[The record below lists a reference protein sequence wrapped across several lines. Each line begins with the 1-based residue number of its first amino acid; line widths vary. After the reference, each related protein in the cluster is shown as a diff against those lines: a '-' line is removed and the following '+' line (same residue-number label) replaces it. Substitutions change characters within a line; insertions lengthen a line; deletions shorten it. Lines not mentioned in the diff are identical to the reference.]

1 MKIAMRP
8 LVIVGGGLC
17 GLSLGLALRRRNVPV
32 TVHEAGH
39 YPRHRVCGEFISGV
53 RREVF
58 QTLGME
64 EVMEGARRQEG
75 TVWYHG
81 ERQVLVARLPER
93 AWGISRWVLDQ
104 ALREKFQAAGGLLI
118 EHSRRPADDRMGQ
131 VWSAGRVPARGPWIG
146 LKYHVHGLELAED
159 LEVHLG
165 RNGYVG
171 LAQVEAGKVNVCG
184 LFRQDRSLRGADLLG
199 SYLEAGGLFSLSQRI
214 REAEVDESSRA
225 AVAGFRL
232 GRQKVPSGRLA
243 LGDAWGMMPPFTG
256 NGMSMAFESAELAVE
271 PLCQYAAGARDWE
284 TTTRWVGQRMR
295 RKFSLRLLR
304 AGLLHPGLT
313 WPSGQAFLSALTRSG
328 GLPFSLCFR
337 LMR

>member
-1 MKIAMRP
+1 MSRP

-32 TVHEAGH
+32 TVHEAGG

-53 RREVF
+53 RREVLE
-58 QTLGME
+58 TLGIA
-64 EVMEGARRQEG
+64 EVMENARVQEG

-81 ERQVLVARLPER
+81 ERRVLTARLPER
-93 AWGISRWVLDQ
+93 ARGISRWVLDQ
-104 ALREKFQAAGGLLI
+104 ALQEKFQEAGGVLI
-118 EHSRRPADDRMGQ
+118 ERSRVATDQPEGQ
-131 VWSAGRVPARGPWIG
+131 VWCAGRVPTRGRWIG
-146 LKYHVHGLELAED
+146 LKCHLPGLELEED

-171 LAQVEAGKVNVCG
+171 LARVEAGRVNVCG

-199 SYLEAGGLFSLSQRI
+199 AYLQAGGLASLAR
-214 REAEVDESSRA
+214 RVGEAGVDESSRA
-225 AVAGFRL
+225 AVAGFCL
-232 GRQKVPSGRLA
+232 GRQKAFSGRMA

-271 PLCQYAAGARDWE
+271 PLVHYAAGEGDWKTTCRSVAR
-284 TTTRWVGQRMR
+284 RMR
-295 RKFSLRLLR
+295 KKFSRRLM
-304 AGLLHPGLT
+304 AACLLHPGLT
-313 WPSGQAFLSALTRSG
+313 SPPGQAFLSALARSG

-337 LMR
+337 LLR